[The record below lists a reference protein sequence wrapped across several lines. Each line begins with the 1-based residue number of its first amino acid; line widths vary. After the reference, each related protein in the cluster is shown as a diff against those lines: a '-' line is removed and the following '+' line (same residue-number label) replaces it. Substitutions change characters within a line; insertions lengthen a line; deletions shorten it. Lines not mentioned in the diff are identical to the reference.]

1 MFWYA
6 IQLRYA
12 MMERRT
18 GTTSMNGAFRI
29 FTRSSSVG
37 ERKAVGGSAD
47 ERLALARRHIAVQ
60 RGAARPHRGAVM
72 VTSPN
77 TRRTVRKTAERQLSY
92 PL

>member
-12 MMERRT
+12 IMERRT

-47 ERLALARRHIAVQ
+47 ERLALSRDDISQSNAVPARLT
-60 RGAARPHRGAVM
+60 AAP
-72 VTSPN
+72 
-77 TRRTVRKTAERQLSY
+77 
-92 PL
+92 